1 MKNMLKV
8 AVIIFTFSF
17 VFELSCMAKENG
29 IKNIA
34 VYGDNTEIETK
45 VERVEW
51 RYRTYNGV
59 RQKRLWSV
67 TRSCWLTDWINC

>member
-17 VFELSCMAKENG
+17 VFELPCMAKENG

-34 VYGDNTEIETK
+34 VSPFNEMQIYGGK
-45 VERVEW
+45 
-51 RYRTYNGV
+51 
-59 RQKRLWSV
+59 
-67 TRSCWLTDWINC
+67 

>member
-8 AVIIFTFSF
+8 AVIVFTFSF

-34 VYGDNTEIETK
+34 VCGENTEIETK

-67 TRSCWLTDWINC
+67 TRNCWLTDWINC

>member
-8 AVIIFTFSF
+8 AVIAFTFSF
-17 VFELSCMAKENG
+17 VFELSCMAKENV

-34 VYGDNTEIETK
+34 VCGENTEIETK

-59 RQKRLWSV
+59 RQKRLWSI
-67 TRSCWLTDWINC
+67 TYGRWLTDWINC